1 MAEITIRPLAATD
14 REAWT
19 PLWHGYLT
27 FYKATLPPEI
37 DAITFGRLTGGE
49 EPMGGFLAF
58 QGDKPLGMVNWVLHR
73 TTWSE
78 KPICYLQDLFGAGEE
93 LLPRLLADARI
104 QPAGTGA
111 LRQGR
116 RQIGFHR
123 LSPAAGLR
131 DPRGAGAPRCTSEG
145 MDAGSFVQ
153 PCNRN
158 SDSSAYIRA
167 ASAGCFATGRGP
179 FGARIQRPRAAK
191 GAS

>member
-14 REAWT
+14 RDAWT

-78 KPICYLQDLFGAGEE
+78 KPICYLQDLF
-93 LLPRLLADARI
+93 AD
-104 QPAGTGA
+104 PA
-111 LRQGR
+111 LRGKGIGR
-116 RQIGFHR
+116 ALIEAVYARAK
-123 LSPAAGLR
+123 AAGS
-131 DPRGAGAPRCTSEG
+131 PRVYWQTQ
-145 MDAGSFVQ
+145 DT
-153 PCNRN
+153 N
-158 SDSSAYIRA
+158 
-167 ASAGCFATGRGP
+167 AT
-179 FGARIQRPRAAK
+179 ARRLYDQVATHYGFIVYRK
-191 GAS
+191 DL